1 METNNTTHGDDAS
14 ILEKLDGLETRITQL
29 IDHYA
34 QLQSENNALKVE
46 YHTLQEE
53 HQHLLKK
60 NELARSKIRNMSK
73 NLQLLTPEASSPN
86 L

>member
-1 METNNTTHGDDAS
+1 MEIDNTTNSDYAS
-14 ILEKLDGLETRITQL
+14 ILEKLNGLENRITQL
-29 IDHYA
+29 IDHCA
-34 QLQSENNALKVE
+34 QLQSENNTLKSQH
-46 YHTLQEE
+46 HTIVEE

-73 NLQLLTPEASSPN
+73 NLQLLMPESPIHN